1 MMRALALV
9 VLLTGCADSP
19 DNARITNASTRPGS
33 NGLELVLTQ
42 QIELTQAMREA
53 LDHGIALRLVYRID
67 SCGHQRQRALW
78 LRHAPLKRQY
88 ELWHE
93 GASEVRDFARLS
105 GLEAALDRVRLPLD
119 LPIDARCDGQVEVR
133 LDLAALPTPLRF
145 PAFFQPQQ
153 WRLRSATF
161 HWSET

>member
-1 MMRALALV
+1 MALALI
-9 VLLTGCADSP
+9 LLAGCADTAG
-19 DNARITNASTRPGS
+19 NARITNAYTRPGS
-33 NGLELVLTQ
+33 DGLELVLTQ

-67 SCGHQRQRALW
+67 SCGHQRQRVLW

-93 GASEVRDFARLS
+93 GATEVRDFSRLT

-119 LPIDARCDGQVEVR
+119 LPADARCAGQVEVY

-145 PAFFQPQQ
+145 PAFFEPQQ
-153 WRLRSATF
+153 WRLRSAAF
-161 HWSET
+161 HWSAP

>member
-1 MMRALALV
+1 MLLTLAL
-9 VLLTGCADSP
+9 LALPTGCADTP
-19 DNARITNASTRPGS
+19 GNARITSASTRPGS
-33 NGLELVLTQ
+33 DGLELVLTQ
-42 QIELTQAMREA
+42 QIELTQALREA

-93 GASEVRDFARLS
+93 GASEVRDFARLT
-105 GLEAALDRVRLPLD
+105 GLEAALDQVRLPLD
-119 LPIDARCDGQVEVR
+119 LPAAARCAGQGEVH

-145 PAFFQPQQ
+145 PAFFEPQQ
-153 WRLRSATF
+153 WRLRSTAF
-161 HWSET
+161 HWPAP